1 MDLTKLEGKRFYG
14 KSRTQFLAYRESI
27 VKAIDHGYPLTVIWQ
42 TMREDGLF
50 DAKYDQFVRYVNTII
65 REKKPRPAKLGARPE
80 LKPSGV
86 LQMPV
91 APSPRAPHAAS
102 AESGPETQ
110 IDGTSEPRILGG
122 FKMDPNRPKRAPV
135 EMPKPFEW
143 NPVPLTE
150 EEIRTGNITSR

>member
-27 VKAIDHGYPLTVIWQ
+27 AKAIGQGYPLTVIWQ
-42 TMREDGLF
+42 TMHEDSLF
-50 DAKYDQFVRYVNTII
+50 DAKYDQFVRYVNTLIY
-65 REKKPRPAKLGARPE
+65 EKKPRPEKPSARPE
-80 LKPSGV
+80 LKPSGSR
-86 LQMPV
+86 Q
-91 APSPRAPHAAS
+91 SSAPHAAS
-102 AESGPETQ
+102 AESEPETQ
-110 IDGTSEPRILGG
+110 IDGTPEPRILGG